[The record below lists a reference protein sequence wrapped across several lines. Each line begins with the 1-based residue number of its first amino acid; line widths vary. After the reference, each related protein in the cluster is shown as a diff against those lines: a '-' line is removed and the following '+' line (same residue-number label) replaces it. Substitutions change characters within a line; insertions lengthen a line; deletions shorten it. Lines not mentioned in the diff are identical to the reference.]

1 MTVSHRRPIPH
12 PHHQH

>member
-1 MTVSHRRPIPH
+1 MTVSHRRPLPH